1 MTNQTEKS
9 VLENL
14 HTSVS
19 DLDLS
24 REQGVI
30 FIAVEPSGEEETKLI
45 ASIQGNP
52 GVLSAAIYKA
62 MSADQDLANL
72 IKVAV
77 LKTFLEFQ
85 DDEE

>member
-19 DLDLS
+19 NLDLPK
-24 REQGVI
+24 EQGVI
-30 FIAVEPSGEEETKLI
+30 FIAIQPSGEEETKLI

-52 GVLSAAIYKA
+52 ELLSAAICKA

-72 IKVAV
+72 IKIAV
-77 LKTFLEFQ
+77 LQNFFESQ
-85 DDEE
+85 DDE